1 MNNTLRGVTRPLF
14 VTRQGLIGVDF
25 GTRMMKFAQLR
36 SSLRSWKLTAV
47 HSTPIATSQGLT
59 ASSIGRGA
67 IRESLKGMSRSASG
81 FVGPR
86 AVVALP
92 TELAEPR
99 PFELPQGDL
108 GELARMLD
116 QELSSPQTSQSDFWD
131 CGAFSRTDTELRRV
145 NAVEVADSVLN
156 RCIEDLARAGL
167 ECEVIDVLPFALARA
182 IDFVERSPVP
192 GSVLALDWGA
202 GQPLLVLIEN
212 GQPVFTRVLRDC
224 ALGKAL
230 DRIQSQLGI
239 DEIEC
244 AQLLATCGIDGRGEG
259 SRIVAEIISRHL
271 VDEVEQMLE
280 TLHRTMEFLQREHG
294 ETPNR
299 MWLFGCGGAIRG
311 LDDVLSEQLE
321 LETRTWALEKD
332 QLSRSLQS
340 LTAQCVFGAAVGLS
354 LLEVTD
360 E

>member
-1 MNNTLRGVTRPLF
+1 MNNTLKTVTRPLF
-14 VTRQGLIGVDF
+14 VKRRGLIGIDF
-25 GTRMMKFAQLR
+25 GTRMIKFAQLR

-47 HSTPIATSQGLT
+47 HSAPVVTPQRLT

-67 IRESLKGMSRSASG
+67 IRESLTGMSRSARG
-81 FVGPR
+81 LAGQR

-92 TELAEPR
+92 TETAEPR
-99 PFELPQGDL
+99 PFELPPGNLD
-108 GELARMLD
+108 ELARMLD

-131 CGAFSRTDTELRRV
+131 CGSFSGTDSELQRV
-145 NAVEVADSVLN
+145 NGVEVSESVLN
-156 RCIEDLARAGL
+156 RCIEDLSRVGV

-182 IDFVERSPVP
+182 VGLVNRSGIP
-192 GSVLALDWGA
+192 GPVLALDWGA
-202 GQPLLVLIEN
+202 GQPLLVMIEN

-224 ALGKAL
+224 GLGKAL

-239 DEIEC
+239 NELEC
-244 AQLLATCGIDGRGEG
+244 AQLLATCGINGRGEG

-271 VDEVEQMLE
+271 ADEVDRLLE
-280 TLHRTMEFLQREHG
+280 SLQRTLEFLQRGHSEM
-294 ETPNR
+294 PSR

-311 LDDVLSEQLE
+311 LGDVLSEHLGI
-321 LETRTWALEKD
+321 ETRVWELEKD

-340 LTAQCVFGAAVGLS
+340 LPAQCVFGAAVGLS
-354 LLEVTD
+354 LLEMT